1 MQRSAVSSQLSVS
14 SFKASGFELRAKSSV
29 LETRNLELELESLQ
43 LLQISLKISAS
54 LGHRVAAEF
63 FQRAP
68 RQRKGDHGLAGNSGR
83 GHDTNIRALVRC
95 LHRFAGGE
103 VH

>member
-29 LETRNLELELESLQ
+29 LEMRNLEFELESLQ

-63 FQRAP
+63 FQRAA
-68 RQRKGDHGLAGNSGR
+68 RQGERNHGLARNSGR
-83 GHDTNIRALVRC
+83 GHDTNIRALVRR
-95 LHRFAGGE
+95 LHRLPSG
-103 VH
+103 